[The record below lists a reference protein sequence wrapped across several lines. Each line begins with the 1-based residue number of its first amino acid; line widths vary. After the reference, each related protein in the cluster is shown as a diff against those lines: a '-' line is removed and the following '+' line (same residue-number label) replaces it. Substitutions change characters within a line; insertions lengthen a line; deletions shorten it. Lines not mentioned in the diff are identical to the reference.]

1 MQQRSGK
8 RPATPSPSPLAPL
21 RIPALA
27 EPSVRSAQAA
37 RTCATKPATSPP
49 SPFERRHSPEALVSG
64 TWTGPDHYV
73 LTVRWVETPHVL
85 TIDVDVD
92 GDRVAVAAH
101 ASVSFGPTDLGP
113 FAGRIASG
121 AVRA

>member
-1 MQQRSGK
+1 MAG
-8 RPATPSPSPLAPL
+8 T
-21 RIPALA
+21 LA
-27 EPSVRSAQAA
+27 EKVWQAHVVRPGEEDAGWGVAGPVELRAGHGEPVGQ
-37 RTCATKPATSPP
+37 RVP

-101 ASVSFGPTDLGP
+101 ANVSFGPTDLGP